1 MESKEITEEV
11 PGLRHSGQESHLLRE
26 IARTYQALLN
36 VFSRKVGMPASQ
48 LTLLRQL
55 ASSHPQEMG
64 ILDLARG
71 LGIDAAAVSRQVK
84 EMAAQNLVT
93 RRSEPRDGRRSLVRL
108 TPAGV
113 RIFLKIHER
122 AHEFEESLEAS
133 LGKEEISTT
142 VKVLGQL
149 RINLEK
155 MLLPG
160 EL

>member
-84 EMAAQNLVT
+84 EMAAQNLVA
-93 RRSEPRDGRRSLVRL
+93 RRPEPQDGRRTLIKL
-108 TPAGV
+108 TPEGLRA
-113 RIFLKIHER
+113 FHQIHER
-122 AHEFEESLEAS
+122 AHEFEKSLEANLS
-133 LGKEEISTT
+133 SAEIATAA
-142 VKVLGQL
+142 KVLEQL
-149 RINLEK
+149 RASLEDYSF
-155 MLLPG
+155 
-160 EL
+160 